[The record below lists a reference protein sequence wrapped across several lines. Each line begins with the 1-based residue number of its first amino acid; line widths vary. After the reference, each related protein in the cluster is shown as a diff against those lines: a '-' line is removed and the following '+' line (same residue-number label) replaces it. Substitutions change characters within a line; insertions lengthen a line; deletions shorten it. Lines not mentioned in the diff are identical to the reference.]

1 MNRAFDGGAD
11 AKRCG
16 GAKVRERSGPEAR
29 AALYGSGG
37 RGGNDGGLEKALES
51 AVRHVAHPE
60 SSTNCALERRAGA
73 GGARLSGRGRGEGP
87 GAGGARAGREG
98 PGARVLS
105 EAARAA

>member
-29 AALYGSGG
+29 AALHGSGG

-51 AVRHVAHPE
+51 AVRHAAHPE
-60 SSTNCALERRAGA
+60 SSTNCALERHAGA
-73 GGARLSGRGRGEGP
+73 GGERARERAGRRLSGRTRERAERGRS
-87 GAGGARAGREG
+87 ARDAKD
-98 PGARVLS
+98 RV
-105 EAARAA
+105 RAC